1 MRVLL
6 VVNADKAEADDIA
19 ARVRATIERHAD
31 LVGAVDAVDDPPPPS
46 AKDADLIV
54 TLGGDGTLLS
64 QARRFAALD
73 LPMLG
78 VNLGRLGFLAEFDI
92 GAFEHQAANLLA
104 DADPETRNLPLV
116 HATITAGDAGPTR
129 DVGAALNEVVVTA
142 GPPYRMISLCIEI
155 DGEQGPEV
163 AGDGVIVATPAGS
176 TAYNVSAGGPIVA
189 PGVDAVIITPI
200 AAHSLSFRP
209 IVVPFDSTISLRML
223 RVNEVEDGHATA
235 LVLDGQIETPLHA
248 HDTVTIKR
256 HPNRVRFVRNR
267 DTTYWHTLTTK
278 MRWAVPP
285 RLRGPD

>member
-6 VVNADKAEADDIA
+6 VVNADKPEAHDVA
-19 ARVRATIERHAD
+19 SRVRATIASHATI
-31 LVGAVDAVDDPPPPS
+31 LASVDATDDPPPP
-46 AKDADLIV
+46 ATKDADLIV

-64 QARRFAALD
+64 QARRFAAHD
-73 LPMLG
+73 KPMLG
-78 VNLGRLGFLAEFDI
+78 VNLGRLGFLAEFDVD
-92 GAFEHQAANLLA
+92 AFEHQADQLLTS
-104 DADPETRNLPLV
+104 DDLETRDLPLID
-116 HATITAGDAGPTR
+116 ASIAPGDGSPPHDIGP
-129 DVGAALNEVVVTA
+129 ALNEVVVTA
-142 GPPYRMISLCIEI
+142 GPPYRMISVCIEI
-155 DGEQGPEV
+155 DGDPGPEV

-189 PGVDAVIITPI
+189 PGVDALIITPI

-223 RVNEVEDGHATA
+223 RVNEDAGGHATA

-256 HPNRVRFVRNR
+256 HANRVRFVRNP